1 MDPET
6 SAGLVRA
13 RTGGGGGASAGGKSN
28 AGDSL
33 DGGGAREV
41 VTLAAEGMD
50 CPSCAR
56 TARRRLLEFEGVH
69 SVDPDIIAQRVTVAV
84 DPGSAEPEELRRALD
99 QLGYGDAAAPRAQE
113 NGDVADV
120 RAPLL
125 RRLPRHVALGGA
137 LWLLTISA
145 TLGSFR
151 PAAVALLATATVV
164 ATGWRILPRAFAA
177 GRRGTMDMHVLMSV
191 AALGA
196 LVIGEYV
203 EAGAVFFLFAV
214 AAHLEQRALERAR
227 TEVRSLMDL
236 APVRATVLRH
246 GHRVRVPV
254 EEVRRGELLLV
265 RPGER
270 IPVDGT
276 VAAGSSEVDASAIT
290 GEAIP
295 EPAFPGDLVYGGSV
309 NGSGALEVRCDR
321 VAEDSA
327 LGRVLRSIE
336 EARSQKSPTERFVDR
351 FARIYTPLVM
361 TGALLAAIGPP
372 LLGSGSFSEWGY
384 RALVFVVVACPCAL
398 VISTPVTTVSA
409 LTGAAR
415 RGILIKSGAHL
426 EALARSRVA
435 ALDKTGTLTESRP
448 AVREILPRGETTA
461 EEILRH
467 AAAAES
473 RSEHPIAKAIL
484 EAAEEEGT
492 PLPSAVRL
500 EALPGRGARARVG
513 ERAVVLGSPRLFRE
527 EGLLTESLRN
537 WISGIR
543 RRDATI
549 VIVGWSEPGSGTVE
563 ARGAIVL
570 TDRLRPGVA
579 GLVPALRGLG
589 VRRTVC
595 LSGDRRA
602 AVESAAR
609 AAGFDEWRGS
619 LLPEEKAAWIRELR
633 RGHGPVLMVGDGVND
648 APALVASDVG
658 MAMAAGGT
666 ALALDTADIALMED
680 DLDRIPEAFRL
691 GRKAERIIR
700 TNIAFAL
707 AVKVAIAVLG
717 TVGIAALWMAVAA
730 DLGSSLAVI
739 LNGLRARTA

>member
-1 MDPET
+1 ME
-6 SAGLVRA
+6 
-13 RTGGGGGASAGGKSN
+13 
-28 AGDSL
+28 
-33 DGGGAREV
+33 GGGAREV
-41 VTLAAEGMD
+41 LTLAAEGMD

-56 TARRRLLEFEGVH
+56 TARRRLLEFGGVH
-69 SVDPDIIAQRVTVAV
+69 SVDPDIIAQRVTVTV
-84 DPGSAEPEELRRALD
+84 DPASADPEDLRRALGA
-99 QLGYGDAAAPRAQE
+99 LGYGDASAPRAQE
-113 NGDVADV
+113 AGHDAEA

-125 RRLPRHVALGGA
+125 RRLPPHVALGGA
-137 LWLLTISA
+137 LWLLTIAA
-145 TLGSFR
+145 TLGALR

-177 GRRGTMDMHVLMSV
+177 GRRGTLDMHVLMSV

-196 LVIGEYV
+196 LLIGEYV

-246 GHRVRVPV
+246 GHRVSVPV
-254 EEVRRGELLLV
+254 EEVRQGELLLV

-295 EPAFPGDLVYGGSV
+295 EAAFPGDLVYGGSV

-327 LGRVLRSIE
+327 LGRVLKSIE

-361 TGALLAAIGPP
+361 AGALLVALVPP
-372 LLGSGSFSEWGY
+372 LLGPESFSEWGY
-384 RALVFVVVACPCAL
+384 RALVFVVIACPCAL

-415 RGILIKSGAHL
+415 RGILIKSGVHL
-426 EALARSRVA
+426 EVLARSRVA
-435 ALDKTGTLTESRP
+435 ALDKTGTVTESRP
-448 AVREILPRGETTA
+448 AVREILPWGDAAA
-461 EEILRH
+461 EAILGH

-473 RSEHPIAKAIL
+473 RSEHPIARAIL
-484 EAAEEEGT
+484 EMAEEEGI

-513 ERAVVLGSPRLFRE
+513 ERTVMLGSPRLFRE
-527 EGLLTESLRN
+527 EGLLTEPLRN

-543 RRDATI
+543 RQDGTV
-549 VIVGWSEPGSGTVE
+549 VIVGWSGPGSGTVE
-563 ARGAIVL
+563 PRGAIVL
-570 TDRLRPGVA
+570 TDRLRPEVA
-579 GLVPALRGLG
+579 GLVPALRRLG

-595 LSGDRRA
+595 LSGDRQA

-619 LLPEEKAAWIRELR
+619 LLPEEKAAWIRELG

-666 ALALDTADIALMED
+666 AVALDNADIALMED
-680 DLDRIPEAFRL
+680 DLNRIPEAFRL
-691 GRKAERIIR
+691 GRKAARIIR

-707 AVKVAIAVLG
+707 AVKVAVALLG
-717 TVGIAALWMAVAA
+717 AAGIATLWMAIAA
-730 DLGSSLAVI
+730 DMGSSLAVI
-739 LNGLRARTA
+739 LNGLRARTP

>member
-1 MDPET
+1 ME
-6 SAGLVRA
+6 
-13 RTGGGGGASAGGKSN
+13 
-28 AGDSL
+28 
-33 DGGGAREV
+33 GGGAREV
-41 VTLAAEGMD
+41 LTLAAEGMD

-56 TARRRLLEFEGVH
+56 TARRRLLEFGGVH
-69 SVDPDIIAQRVTVAV
+69 SVDPDIIAQRVTVTV
-84 DPGSAEPEELRRALD
+84 DPGSADPEDLRRALD
-99 QLGYGDAAAPRAQE
+99 ALGYGDASAPRAQE
-113 NGDVADV
+113 AAHDAEPG
-120 RAPLL
+120 APLL
-125 RRLPRHVALGGA
+125 RRLPPHVALGGA
-137 LWLLTISA
+137 FWLLTIGA
-145 TLGSFR
+145 TLGSLR

-177 GRRGTMDMHVLMSV
+177 GRRGSLDMHVLMSV

-203 EAGAVFFLFAV
+203 EAGAVFVLFAV

-227 TEVRSLMDL
+227 REVRSLMDL

-246 GHRVRVPV
+246 GHRVSVPV
-254 EEVRRGELLLV
+254 EEVRRGELLLI

-295 EPAFPGDLVYGGSV
+295 EGAFPGDLVYGGSV

-327 LGRVLRSIE
+327 LGRVLKTIE

-361 TGALLAAIGPP
+361 AGALLVALVPP
-372 LLGSGSFSEWGY
+372 LLGPESFSEWGY
-384 RALVFVVVACPCAL
+384 RALVLVVIACPCAL

-415 RGILIKSGAHL
+415 RGILIKSGVHL
-426 EALARSRVA
+426 EVLARSRVA
-435 ALDKTGTLTESRP
+435 ALDKTGTVTESRP
-448 AVREILPRGETTA
+448 AVREILPSGDATA
-461 EEILRH
+461 EEILGH

-473 RSEHPIAKAIL
+473 RSEHPIASAIL
-484 EAAEEEGT
+484 EMAEEEGI
-492 PLPSAVRL
+492 PLPSAVQL

-513 ERAVVLGSPRLFRE
+513 ERTVMLGSPRLFRE

-543 RRDATI
+543 RQDGTV

-563 ARGAIVL
+563 PRGAIVL
-570 TDRLRPGVA
+570 TNRLRPEVA
-579 GLVPALRGLG
+579 GLVPALRRLG

-595 LSGDRRA
+595 LSGDRQA

-666 ALALDTADIALMED
+666 AIALDNADIALMED
-680 DLDRIPEAFRL
+680 DLNRIPEAFRL
-691 GRKAERIIR
+691 GRKAARVIR
-700 TNIAFAL
+700 ANIAFAL
-707 AVKVAIAVLG
+707 AVKVAVAVLG
-717 TVGIAALWMAVAA
+717 AVGIATLWMAVAA

-739 LNGLRARTA
+739 LNGLRARTP

>member
-1 MDPET
+1 ME
-6 SAGLVRA
+6 GR
-13 RTGGGGGASAGGKSN
+13 
-28 AGDSL
+28 
-33 DGGGAREV
+33 GAREV
-41 VTLAAEGMD
+41 LTLAAEGMD

-56 TARRRLLEFEGVH
+56 TARRRLLEFGGVH
-69 SVDPDIIAQRVTVAV
+69 SVDPDIIAQRVTVTV
-84 DPGSAEPEELRRALD
+84 DPGSADPEDLRRALGA
-99 QLGYGDAAAPRAQE
+99 LGYGDASAPKAQE
-113 NGDVADV
+113 TGHDADA

-125 RRLPRHVALGGA
+125 RRLPPHVAFGGA
-137 LWLLTISA
+137 LWLLTIAA
-145 TLGSFR
+145 TLSSLR
-151 PAAVALLATATVV
+151 PLAVALLATATVV
-164 ATGWRILPRAFAA
+164 ATGWHILPRAFAA
-177 GRRGTMDMHVLMSV
+177 GRRGTLDMHVLMSV

-196 LVIGEYV
+196 LLIGEYV

-227 TEVRSLMDL
+227 MEVRSLMDL

-246 GHRVRVPV
+246 GHRVGVPV
-254 EEVRRGELLLV
+254 EEVRSGELVLV

-295 EPAFPGDLVYGGSV
+295 EGVFPGDLVYGGSV

-327 LGRVLRSIE
+327 LGRVLKTIE

-361 TGALLAAIGPP
+361 AGALLAALVPP
-372 LLGSGSFSEWGY
+372 LLGSESFSEWGY
-384 RALVFVVVACPCAL
+384 RALVFVVIACPCAL

-415 RGILIKSGAHL
+415 RGILIKSGVHL
-426 EALARSRVA
+426 EVLARSRVA
-435 ALDKTGTLTESRP
+435 ALDKTGTVTESRP
-448 AVREILPRGETTA
+448 VVREILPSGEATA
-461 EEILRH
+461 EEILGH

-473 RSEHPIAKAIL
+473 RSEHPIARAIV
-484 EAAEEEGT
+484 EMAEGEGT

-513 ERAVVLGSPRLFRE
+513 ERTVMLGSPRFFRE

-543 RRDATI
+543 RQDATL

-563 ARGAIVL
+563 PRGAIVL
-570 TDRLRPGVA
+570 TDRLRPEAA

-589 VRRTVC
+589 VRKTVC

-609 AAGFDEWRGS
+609 AAGLDEWRGS

-666 ALALDTADIALMED
+666 AVALDNADIALMED
-680 DLDRIPEAFRL
+680 DLNRIPEAFRL
-691 GRKAERIIR
+691 GRKAARIIR
-700 TNIAFAL
+700 ANIAFAL
-707 AVKVAIAVLG
+707 AVKLAVAVLG
-717 TVGIAALWMAVAA
+717 AVGIATLWMAVAA

-739 LNGLRARTA
+739 LNGLRARTP